1 MIYFVNAFKSPYKA
15 SLFILYGINWYLK
28 VRVYS
33 YGWIARN
40 LYVSRPLPFTWKSP
54 LKISICAHSQFKH
67 KFSVGV
73 AYNQLKIFF
82 CNLVLGSN
90 NRFFLKKGR
99 FYCFS
104 RKLGILS
111 FGFPLSKE
119 RMWNQIFCNVIS
131 IPGC

>member
-1 MIYFVNAFKSPYKA
+1 MRWASITYIGMMSMLLNALLMAKMKHTT
-15 SLFILYGINWYLK
+15 K
-28 VRVYS
+28 
-33 YGWIARN
+33 GWIARN
-40 LYVSRPLPFTWKSP
+40 VRVPSVIIYVN
-54 LKISICAHSQFKH
+54 ISSENKYLHTIEH
-67 KFSVGV
+67 KFIIYV

-104 RKLGILS
+104 RKLGIFS
-111 FGFPLSKE
+111 FIFLLTKG

-131 IPGC
+131 MPGCKLPIHF